1 MWNPVRKKNK
11 IYNLGIDIGTSSIKI
26 VELLHDGN
34 TIKLNNYAQ
43 FFPKSDYIDSSSGS
57 FNMLDFQIAESLKKI
72 LSEAHFVSEKA
83 VMSLPV
89 FSSFSTILEL
99 PAMSEIELK
108 DAIGYEVRKYIP
120 VPISEV
126 QFDWVKIDALSNE
139 NKFKILTVAVPNEII
154 EKYNRIAQMVGINL
168 TTMELETFSAAR
180 ALVSQSSQENI
191 AILDLGYR
199 TTNISIV
206 SDGVVIIHHNI
217 DAGGGGI
224 TRSLSQAM
232 SIDLQRAEEI
242 KKTGGIS
249 DVEGNVSGILK
260 NYIDKILTEV
270 EQVFQNYIQEGGNK
284 ATKIILAGGGALTPG
299 LLDYMKEIFS
309 VEIEIANP
317 FKAIEVPNQLKQKL
331 EKESPGFTVAA
342 GLALRK

>member
-154 EKYNRIAQMVGINL
+154 EKYNRIAQMVGLNL

-242 KKTGGIS
+242 
-249 DVEGNVSGILK
+249 
-260 NYIDKILTEV
+260 
-270 EQVFQNYIQEGGNK
+270 
-284 ATKIILAGGGALTPG
+284 
-299 LLDYMKEIFS
+299 
-309 VEIEIANP
+309 
-317 FKAIEVPNQLKQKL
+317 
-331 EKESPGFTVAA
+331 
-342 GLALRK
+342 